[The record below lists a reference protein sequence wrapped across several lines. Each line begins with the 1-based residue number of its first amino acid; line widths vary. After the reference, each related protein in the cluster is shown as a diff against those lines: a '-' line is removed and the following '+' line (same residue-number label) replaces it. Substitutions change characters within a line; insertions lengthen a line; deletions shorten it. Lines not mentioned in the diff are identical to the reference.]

1 MYIYIFIYLIYIFYK
16 SRTSLYMLQQ
26 NLYNENNRYL
36 KWIGR
41 SICVKFKPKYYEKL
55 KKLLPEIR
63 KEYKVKGFS
72 RVQMCGSDVDDEILL
87 IFYKD

>member
-1 MYIYIFIYLIYIFYK
+1 MDSFLKKFNYLETSQKYID
-16 SRTSLYMLQQ
+16 
-26 NLYNENNRYL
+26 NNGI
-36 KWIGR
+36 KWIGT

>member
-1 MYIYIFIYLIYIFYK
+1 MDSFFEEVQLPRDLVEYID
-16 SRTSLYMLQQ
+16 
-26 NLYNENNRYL
+26 NNGI

-41 SICVKFKPKYYEKL
+41 SICVKFKPKYYGKL